1 MRRLPAALVA
11 AVAILLAVA
20 PSALAGPHR
29 GACLPGH
36 PSGPKC
42 WIWTGKVKFV
52 ADGDT
57 VFADI
62 DGDGTS
68 RQAHIRLTGFNA
80 TELTHY
86 AHKPSER
93 RGECHAV
100 EATALMEKMIKRSHW
115 RVRLLAQHRNAR
127 SGKRIRR
134 SLQVRMG
141 GRWQDTGPTMLR
153 DGDALW
159 MPNNSEWAW
168 TSEYRLIAENAAA
181 RGVGLY
187 NTASCGPGP
196 YAGARLR
203 VRVNWDADGND
214 FQNIDGEWIEVSN
227 SESHPISL
235 RGWWVRV
242 SDARR
247 YKLPSWTTVP
257 ANGRIRLHMG
267 HGTSRGANLYWGF
280 SHPVFSPVGDGGY
293 LFDPRGNLRAWM
305 IYPCR
310 VNCTDPLRGRVRLSA
325 SYHGLPEYATIRNT
339 SDAPIDLDGYALELP
354 FRRYELGS
362 NSILDPGEALRVDV
376 QGDPADDTRLHRY
389 YGYNGYLLGDG
400 GGSVTLQSYTDIRVA
415 CYSWGGASCR

>member
-1 MRRLPAALVA
+1 MRRLTAALTA
-11 AVAILLAVA
+11 TVAIVLAAA
-20 PSALAGPHR
+20 PPALARPHR

-42 WIWTGKVKFV
+42 WIWTAKVDSV

-62 DGDGTS
+62 DGDGTKHL
-68 RQAHIRLTGFNA
+68 AHVRLTGFNA

-86 AHKPSER
+86 ALKPSER

-100 EATALMEKMIKRSHW
+100 EATALMEKMVGRSHR
-115 RVRLLAQHRNAR
+115 RVRLVAQHLNAR
-127 SGKRIRR
+127 SGRRIRR
-134 SLQVRMG
+134 SLQVRIG

-153 DGDALW
+153 EGEALW
-159 MPNNSEWAW
+159 MRNNSEWAW
-168 TSEYRLIAENAAA
+168 TRSYSLIAEKAAA

-196 YAGARLR
+196 DAGARLR
-203 VRVNWDADGND
+203 VRVNWDADGDDMKNV
-214 FQNIDGEWIEVSN
+214 NGEWIEVSN
-227 SESHPISL
+227 LESHPISL

-267 HGTSRGANLYWGF
+267 HGSSRGTNLYWGF
-280 SHPVFSPVGDGGY
+280 SRPVFSPVGDGGY
-293 LFDPRGNLRAWM
+293 LFDPQGDLRAWM

-310 VNCTDPLRGRVRLSA
+310 VSCTDPLRGRVHMSA
-325 SYHGLPEYATIRNT
+325 SWHGLPEYAAIRNV
-339 SDAPIDLDGYALELP
+339 SGAPVDLAGYALELP
-354 FRRYELGS
+354 SRRYEFGS
-362 NSILDPGEALRVDV
+362 NSVLDPGETMRVDV
-376 QGDPADDTRLHRY
+376 QGDRADDSRLHRH
-389 YGYNGYLLGDG
+389 YGFDDYLLSDRG
-400 GGSVTLQSYTDIRVA
+400 GRLTLQGYTDVRVA
-415 CYSWGGASCR
+415 CTSWGNVSC